1 VARGRFR
8 DDLFARINLWTYE
21 LPGLAERR
29 EDIEPNIDYL
39 LREFGAE
46 HGQMVRVNKE
56 ARDRYMRFAMSDA
69 ARWTGNFRDLS
80 ASVMRMATL
89 AEAGRIT
96 NEIVDAECMRL
107 KRLWQP
113 FREPAADT
121 GGADLDELLG
131 EDAAAGLD
139 QFDALQLAAV
149 VGVCRQSA
157 SLSDAGR
164 RLFAVSRNAKRQPND
179 ADRLKKYLARFG
191 LSWDVLRR

>member
-1 VARGRFR
+1 
-8 DDLFARINLWTYE
+8 
-21 LPGLAERR
+21 
-29 EDIEPNIDYL
+29 
-39 LREFGAE
+39 
-46 HGQMVRVNKE
+46 
-56 ARDRYMRFAMSDA
+56 
-69 ARWTGNFRDLS
+69 
-80 ASVMRMATL
+80 
-89 AEAGRIT
+89 
-96 NEIVDAECMRL
+96 MRL